1 MRSFSVRLENRRFG
15 IDCDHLIV
23 PSTSE
28 RVGIQRKSQTR
39 KEFEFLGASPK
50 RKRRNNFEKVQRR
63 EANKPTSV
71 QSVTTGR
78 SNRSPSRSLKKV
90 EPARN

>member
-15 IDCDHLIV
+15 IDCDHSIV

-28 RVGIQRKSQTR
+28 RVEIQRKSQSR

-50 RKRRNNFEKVQRR
+50 RKRRNNFEKVPRR
-63 EANKPTSV
+63 LGGGTR
-71 QSVTTGR
+71 R
-78 SNRSPSRSLKKV
+78 SRV
-90 EPARN
+90 EKQTNLLRYSQ